1 MEISKNKI
9 IGNVYGVASPCD
21 ITFIEGNR
29 PVEDLKH
36 VFNIKQAMLNGEFIP
51 PIVIDRKTKFIVDGQ
66 HRFSAACDL
75 WREGHSYLLPVIEH
89 DFANPLLAAIQYNS
103 KSKKWKTKNYVDAYI
118 ADGRQSYKY
127 LQTFCQ
133 THKLL
138 KGGNSG
144 YQYKAA
150 AQLITKSANVKCFNS
165 GLLQITEDL
174 MLQAETTYRNL
185 ELIINAVGEERGGM
199 HLIKRDIVLAWVNVQ
214 ELILSKISIEKFAD
228 KMKKH
233 FVCPISENK
242 NLYSAEYLRVL
253 GK

>member
-1 MEISKNKI
+1 MEISKNKTI
-9 IGNVYGVASPCD
+9 ANVYGITSPCD
-21 ITFIEGNR
+21 IQFINGNR
-29 PVEDLKH
+29 RVEDLKH
-36 VFNIKQAMLNGEFIP
+36 VFNIKQAMLNGDFIP
-51 PIVIDRKTKFIVDGQ
+51 PIIVDKKTRYIVDGQ

-75 WREGHSYLLPVIEH
+75 WREGTSYLLPVIEH
-89 DFANPLLAAIQYNS
+89 DFTNPLLAAIQYNS

-127 LQTFCQ
+127 LQTFCE

-150 AQLITKSANVKCFNS
+150 AQLITQSATVKSFNS

-174 MLQAETTYRNL
+174 MIKAEATYRNL
-185 ELIINAVGEERGGM
+185 EAIINAVGAERGGNQ
-199 HLIKRDIVLAWVNVQ
+199 LIKRDMVLAWVNVQ
-214 ELILSKISIEKFAD
+214 ELILSKTSIEKFAE

-233 FVCPISENK
+233 FICPISESK
-242 NLYSAEYLRVL
+242 NLYTAEYIRVL
-253 GK
+253 NK